1 MVKQEL
7 ETALQEYSRKAARHL
22 PVVCDWDGKRRYVTV
37 RDLRDAETLML
48 EFTEQFED
56 TAGVIND
63 LLAFWET
70 PKASVFVDTGGGILR
85 SVESVGMETKNW
97 NNLLG
102 WQECVLVEVA

>member
-37 RDLRDAETLML
+37 RDRRDAETLML

-56 TAGVIND
+56 TAGVIYD
-63 LLAFWET
+63 LLSFWET
-70 PKASVFVDTGGGILR
+70 PQASVFLDTGGGILR

-97 NNLLG
+97 NNLVG
-102 WQECVLVEVA
+102 WQECVLLEIA